1 MRITCT
7 WHNTD
12 DHEVVFGPKT
22 TDEMC
27 FILGFYY
34 RDGDATGPV
43 TGGGCV
49 PAMKGLLC
57 PFAPVVTN

>member
-12 DHEVVFGPKT
+12 AQAVHWGPKT

-27 FILGFYY
+27 FILGFFY
-34 RDGDATGPV
+34 RDDGDDTPMTSPQCTSATD
-43 TGGGCV
+43 
-49 PAMKGLLC
+49 GLLC
-57 PFAPVVTN
+57 PLVPPVTP